1 LPVRRPPRPD
11 AAGPANDVG
20 TIGSPS
26 RRRRWRPSRRQLAAA
41 ATVAVLA
48 ITGVLVAGGRGSADS
63 GYRTATVA
71 TRPVDRTLDRVGTI
85 EPVSQAR
92 VAFTVDGTITSVSVN
107 VGDTATTGQQLATL
121 DTSDLEATVAEK
133 QAALNAA
140 EVTLERAL
148 NGEDVSGPGA
158 TGAGSGGSIVTPSAL
173 SSVTSSVVVVGASAS
188 ASRSAA
194 AIQTAAVSDAE
205 LAQARQAV
213 VDAQKEVDASL
224 ATARQALDDAAVVCA
239 AVVAD
244 SSAGD
249 AQPSSSSTEA
259 GSTSSSSTTSTTSGA
274 DESVVACQEALT
286 AVEEAQQHVAD
297 DQATLNTAAI
307 ALDDLLAQLA
317 EELES
322 AGSSGGDGS
331 GGGGQGGADQ
341 GGADQDG
348 SPPQGS
354 GGTPNGT
361 SQGAT
366 PPSGSAP
373 SGGAAGSA
381 PGDTTPGATTSS
393 GPTSADLIAYQKAVD
408 AAAAEVTVAE
418 QSLALA
424 TVISP
429 ITGTVQAVNLAVGDT
444 VTAGSSTA
452 TIVVV
457 GDGGYEVTTTVTV
470 DDLGDVAV
478 GQPATFTPDGSDE
491 PLHGEVAGIGVTGTA
506 SGSSTTYPVTIG
518 LTDATEGLR
527 NGAIASVS
535 ILTGEAGDAIAVP
548 TSAVTVNG
556 ATSTVT
562 VLDDGEPTTT
572 VVQVGVMGDVWTEVT
587 DGLEVGDTVVLA
599 DLDEALP
606 SSATDSSSTV
616 GFGGGPG
623 GGFGGF
629 P

>member
-1 LPVRRPPRPD
+1 
-11 AAGPANDVG
+11 
-20 TIGSPS
+20 
-26 RRRRWRPSRRQLAAA
+26 
-41 ATVAVLA
+41 
-48 ITGVLVAGGRGSADS
+48 VLVAGGRGSADS

-92 VAFTVDGTITSVSVN
+92 VAFAVDGTITSVSVD
-107 VGDTATTGQQLATL
+107 VGDTVTTGQQLATL

-133 QAALNAA
+133 QAALDAA

-158 TGAGSGGSIVTPSAL
+158 TGAGSGGSIVIPSAL

-188 ASRSAA
+188 ASGSAA

-224 ATARQALDDAAVVCA
+224 ATAQQALDDAAVVCA
-239 AVVAD
+239 AVGTD

-249 AQPSSSSTEA
+249 ALPSSSSTEA

-331 GGGGQGGADQ
+331 GGGQGGADQ

-429 ITGTVQAVNLAVGDT
+429 ITGTVQAVNLAVGDM